1 MIKNEQLFPKHLP
14 HHFLVGA
21 GSNIEPHKNIGLA
34 LKELLVLSS
43 TFAMSPIIQTDP
55 VGMQSKHRFF
65 NFVLY
70 FPSNLKLNELKKSF
84 NSIETKLGR
93 NRSDP
98 LCKVKD
104 RPIDLDI
111 ITEVSNDTDW
121 PAVIKTSESYYLR
134 PMKALL
140 QSLNLVPQSIS
151 PLIEAVDIDFNFP
164 YTKIGQEVVLLV
176 GN

>member
-1 MIKNEQLFPKHLP
+1 MIKNDQLFPKHLP

-34 LKELLVLSS
+34 LKELLVLSN

-55 VGMQSKHRFF
+55 VGMQSERKFF

-70 FPSNLKLNELKKSF
+70 FPSNLKLNELKERF

-93 NRSDP
+93 NKSDP
-98 LCKVKD
+98 FCKIKD

-111 ITEVSNDTDW
+111 ITEVSNETNW
-121 PAVIKTSESYYLR
+121 PAVIKTSESYYFK

-140 QSLNLVPQSIS
+140 QSLKLVPQSIS
-151 PLIEAVDIDFNFP
+151 PLIEVVNINFDFP
-164 YTKIGQEVVLLV
+164 YTKIGQEAVLLV
-176 GN
+176 GK